1 MNLPSAQILAKE
13 LRSVRIAARVCRYVL
28 PGIDVS
34 CLYDTDEKETKYAKR
49 LKALSINLIRLET
62 YTAAKCLDKRGRYI
76 KLNVLHRDVLVFS
89 TLRSQDRV
97 TMIKDTEGNW
107 DWFPLAPLHSKK
119 GRDQGGM
126 DYIDDEAVTPD
137 SLEDD
142 ASDLEDY

>member
-1 MNLPSAQILAKE
+1 L
-13 LRSVRIAARVCRYVL
+13 RVCRYII

-34 CLYDTDEKETKYAKR
+34 CLSDAEDKETKYAKR
-49 LKALSINLIRLET
+49 LKALAINLIRLET
-62 YTAAKCLDKRGRYI
+62 YTAIKCLDKRGRYV
-76 KLNVLHRDVLVFS
+76 KPTVLHRDVLVFS

-97 TMIKDTEGNW
+97 TTIKDAEGNL

-142 ASDLEDY
+142 ASDLGDDY